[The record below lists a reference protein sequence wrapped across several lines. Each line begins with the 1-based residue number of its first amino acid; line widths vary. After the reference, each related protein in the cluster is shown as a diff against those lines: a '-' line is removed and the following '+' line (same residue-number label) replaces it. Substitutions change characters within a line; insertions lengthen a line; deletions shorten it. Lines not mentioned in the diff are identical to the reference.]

1 MAPVRYVLSNLLYRT
16 IKWLMIFLFYFQYA
30 GSKSLPL
37 NYTSMAEN
45 FYSQSLS
52 SLSSWGRGLN
62 PDEVMQSISMNFSYV
77 ILKLLSCLPDPT
89 TSSKTSAS
97 WIFTRFST
105 KEIVLDGKNNNNKQT
120 YSKWSKSLWKFGFLI
135 SELVVDS
142 MSKIP

>member
-1 MAPVRYVLSNLLYRT
+1 
-16 IKWLMIFLFYFQYA
+16 MIFSFYFQYA

-62 PDEVMQSISMNFSYV
+62 PDEVMSISMNFSYV
-77 ILKLLSCLPDPT
+77 ILKLKPCSPDPT
-89 TSSKTSAS
+89 TNSKTMHPE
-97 WIFTRFST
+97 FSLGFQPKRLFGIEKT
-105 KEIVLDGKNNNNKQT
+105 IKNKQT
-120 YSKWSKSLWKFGFLI
+120 CSKWSKKLWKFGFII

-142 MSKIP
+142 MSKIYQI